1 METKGQDFV
10 TRMRETLPKLPE
22 VGEPPHDAPEIKKE
36 SETEVKKIC
45 QLNPSPFSTGLHS

>member
-1 METKGQDFV
+1 
-10 TRMRETLPKLPE
+10 MRETLPKLPE
-22 VGEPPHDAPEIKKE
+22 MGEPPHGAPEIKKE